1 MYEVINISYISNDA
15 ERFAYAPPALCYD
28 SRSGVSNGWLG
39 MTKRSMLDQFAEIKA
54 QHPDTVLFFRMGDF
68 YEMFHEDAV
77 IASEVLGITLTSRDK
92 NSDNPVPMAGVP
104 WHSVESY
111 LQSMLRSG
119 YKVTMCEQ
127 EEELRPGSKIL
138 ERVVTRVY
146 TPGSLYEENLI
157 GEDSSSILAAIS
169 VKDDVIGLAILD
181 SSTGRSWIQEQSGT
195 GRWERIKDEI
205 QRWSPSELVVS
216 KKDALSDMILS
227 LVGDLD
233 NILMSVH
240 DSNSEQ
246 RLQAVREHLKV
257 SDLGSI
263 DLDSRPL
270 ALQACGLAAGYI
282 ARLHLIDTVPLRE
295 IHFDADDGHLVLDQ
309 TTLRN
314 LELSHTLIGEKQGS
328 LLQSIDCTRTWMGR
342 RLLKEWIM
350 RPLTNKTKISFRH
363 SAVNSLFNAPKRLD
377 SIRESLKSMR
387 DLERLSTRLA
397 YGRANARD
405 LVAISE
411 CLERMPKLQ
420 SLLTEGSSELLHE
433 SSLGLNSLESLR
445 EIIFSKIIDEPPAS
459 IRDGGIFRFGVDD
472 KLDELRGKAS
482 EGTSWLEEFESQER
496 EKLDI
501 PNLKIKHNRQFG
513 FFIEITKSHVDKVP
527 EHYRRRQTMTNAERY
542 TTEELVG
549 WEEIIL
555 TADDRAKALEREIFI
570 NLRDN
575 VANFSSDLATIARK
589 VAITDVLSSFAYHAR
604 KNTWCRPEITE
615 ENKMEVVAGR
625 HPVLE
630 ADGRFVPNDVK
641 LDQKR
646 SFLLLTGPNMGG
658 KSTYLRQTALISIL
672 AQAGS
677 FVPAEKARIG
687 LIDRVFTRVGAHDD
701 LRRGRS
707 TFMMEMIEVA
717 HILRRATDKSLIL
730 LDEIGRGTSTFDG
743 LAIAWSV
750 TEDICK
756 RLGARTL
763 FATHYHQLIGLDAE
777 FDNLANIHVQVA
789 DVNGEIRFLH
799 TISEGPCDESYGV
812 QVAALAGLPIS
823 VVERARDLLIF
834 LESQAQGAKAGSSK
848 SPESRPD
855 GQSSIYGWMLGSNEQ
870 KEIID
875 SVGESISMD
884 NNKQE
889 SFDPILQEIL
899 ERLKSIDPDN
909 LSPRES
915 QEVLYAMID
924 SIKKSQYSDLLEE

>member
-1 MYEVINISYISNDA
+1 
-15 ERFAYAPPALCYD
+15 
-28 SRSGVSNGWLG
+28 

-54 QHPDTVLFFRMGDF
+54 EHPDTVLFFRMGDF
-68 YEMFHEDAV
+68 YEMFHDDAV
-77 IASEVLGITLTSRDK
+77 VASEVLGITLTSRDK
-92 NSDNPVPMAGVP
+92 NSENPVPMAGVP

-111 LQSMLRSG
+111 LRSMLRAG
-119 YKVTMCEQ
+119 HKVTMCEQ

-138 ERVVTRVY
+138 ERIVTRVY

-157 GEDSSSILAAIS
+157 GEDGSSILAAIS
-169 VKDDVIGLAILD
+169 VKGDIIGLAILD
-181 SSTGRSWIQEQSGT
+181 SSTGRSWIQEQSGA

-216 KKDALSDMILS
+216 KSDALSEAILL
-227 LVGDLD
+227 LVSDLD
-233 NILMSVH
+233 NIILSIH
-240 DSNSEQ
+240 DANADQ

-263 DLDSRPL
+263 DLDSKPL
-270 ALQACGLAAGYI
+270 ALEACGLAAGYI

-295 IHFDADDGHLVLDQ
+295 VHFDADDGHLVLDQ

-328 LLQSIDCTRTWMGR
+328 LLHSIDSTRTWMGR

-350 RPLTNKTKISFRH
+350 RPLTDKQTIALRH
-363 SAVNSLFNAPKRLD
+363 SAVSSLFKAPRRLD

-397 YGRANARD
+397 YGRSNARD
-405 LVAISE
+405 LVAVSE

-420 SLLTEGSSELLHE
+420 VLLSEGNSELLHA
-433 SSLGLNSLESLR
+433 SSLGLNDLESLR
-445 EIIFSKIIDEPPAS
+445 ELISNQIIDEPPAS
-459 IRDGGIFRFGVDD
+459 IRDGGIFRPGI
-472 KLDELRGKAS
+472 DELLDDLREKAS
-482 EGTSWLEEFESQER
+482 EGTSWLKEFESQER

-513 FFIEITKSHVDKVP
+513 FFIEITKSHVNKVP
-527 EHYRRRQTMTNAERY
+527 ENYRRRQTMTNAERY
-542 TTEELVG
+542 TTDELVG

-555 TADDRAKALEREIFI
+555 SADDRAKALERELFI
-570 NLRDN
+570 TLRAS
-575 VANFSSDLATIARK
+575 VAGFSLDLATIARK
-589 VAITDVLSSFAYHAR
+589 IATIDVLSSFAIHAR
-604 KNTWCRPEITE
+604 KNSWCKPEINE
-615 ENKMEVVAGR
+615 EHKIEIIAGR

-641 LDQKR
+641 LDKKN

-677 FVPAEKARIG
+677 FVPAEKAKIG
-687 LIDRVFTRVGAHDD
+687 IVDRVFTRVGAHDD

-750 TEDICK
+750 TEDICR

-777 FDNLANIHVQVA
+777 FDNLTNIHVQVA

-799 TISEGPCDESYGV
+799 TISDGPCDESYGV

-834 LESQAQGAKAGSSK
+834 LESQAQGAKAGSTS
-848 SPESRPD
+848 SPDSRPD
-855 GQSSIYGWMLGSNEQ
+855 GQSSIYGWMLGSIDQNNPIDQVVENVSLDLRNEV
-870 KEIID
+870 II
-875 SVGESISMD
+875 
-884 NNKQE
+884 
-889 SFDPILQEIL
+889 DPILQEIV
-899 ERLKSIDPDN
+899 ERLRSLDPDN

-924 SIKKSQYSDLLEE
+924 SLEKSKYSDLLEE

>member
-1 MYEVINISYISNDA
+1 MHPLLCGITHA
-15 ERFAYAPPALCYD
+15 PALALEGLEM
-28 SRSGVSNGWLG
+28 S
-39 MTKRSMLDQFAEIKA
+39 KRSMLDQFAEIKA

-92 NSDNPVPMAGVP
+92 NSDNPVAMAGVP

-111 LQSMLRSG
+111 LQSMLRAG

-127 EEELRPGSKIL
+127 EEQLRPGSKIL

-157 GEDSSSILAAIS
+157 GEDGSSILAAIS
-169 VKDDVIGLAILD
+169 VKDDKVGLAILD
-181 SSTGRSWIQEQSGT
+181 SSTGRSWVQEQSGA

-216 KKDALSDMILS
+216 KKDALSDVILS
-227 LVGDLD
+227 LVSDLD

-240 DSNSEQ
+240 DANAEQ
-246 RLQAVREHLKV
+246 RLQSVREHLKV
-257 SDLGSI
+257 SDLGSV
-263 DLDSRPL
+263 DLDSKPL

-282 ARLHLIDTVPLRE
+282 AHLHLIDIVPLRE
-295 IHFDADDGHLVLDQ
+295 VHFDADDGHLVLDQ

-328 LLQSIDCTRTWMGR
+328 LIQSIDSTRTWMGR

-350 RPLTNKTKISFRH
+350 RPLTDKEIIASRH
-363 SAVNSLFNAPKRLD
+363 LAVSSLFKAPRRLD
-377 SIRESLKSMR
+377 SIRENLKSMR

-405 LVAISE
+405 LVAVSE
-411 CLERMPKLQ
+411 CLGRMPKLQ
-420 SLLTEGSSELLHE
+420 TLLTEGNSELLHS
-433 SSLGLNSLESLR
+433 SSLGLNNLDSMR
-445 EIIFSKIIDEPPAS
+445 ELIYTKIIDEPPAS
-459 IRDGGIFRFGVDD
+459 IRDGGIFRHGVHEQ
-472 KLDELRGKAS
+472 LDELRSKAS
-482 EGTSWLEEFESQER
+482 EGTSWLKEFESKER

-513 FFIEITKSHVDKVP
+513 FFIEITKSHVGKVP
-527 EHYRRRQTMTNAERY
+527 DNYRRRQTMTNAERY
-542 TTEELVG
+542 TTDELVG

-555 TADDRAKALEREIFI
+555 TADDRAKALEKELFI
-570 NLRDN
+570 DLRN
-575 VANFSSDLATIARK
+575 SVGSHSSELATIARQI
-589 VAITDVLSSFAYHAR
+589 ATTDVLSSFAIHAR
-604 KNTWCRPEITE
+604 KNSWCKPEITDGRKIE
-615 ENKMEVVAGR
+615 IISGR

-630 ADGRFVPNDVK
+630 ADGRFVPNDIK
-641 LDQKR
+641 LDEKR

-677 FVPAEKARIG
+677 YVPAEKAKIG

-763 FATHYHQLIGLDAE
+763 FATHYHQLIGLEAE
-777 FDNLANIHVQVA
+777 FKNLANIHVQVA

-799 TISEGPCDESYGV
+799 TISEGSCDDSYGV

-823 VVERARDLLIF
+823 VVERARDLLVF
-834 LESQAQGAKAGSSK
+834 LESQAQGAKAGSSN
-848 SPESRPD
+848 SPDSRPN
-855 GQSSIYGWMLGSNEQ
+855 GQSSIYGWMLSSANQNELISNEPKPLDLDVKEEIIIDPVL
-870 KEIID
+870 KEI
-875 SVGESISMD
+875 S
-884 NNKQE
+884 
-889 SFDPILQEIL
+889 
-899 ERLKSIDPDN
+899 ERLRSLDVDN

-924 SIKKSQYSDLLEE
+924 SLEKSRYTDLLEE